1 MARLGAET
9 VVGRIHPTALIDSS
23 AELADDVTIGPY
35 AIVGAQVTI
44 GAGSKVGAH
53 SIIEGPTRI
62 GQNNDIRA
70 HSVIG
75 GAPQDKKYRGEPT
88 RLEIGSGNTIHEFV
102 TINRGTVQ
110 DEGLT
115 RVGDNNWIMATVH
128 IAHDCRVGSQVILA
142 NTTNLAGHV
151 QVGDWVI
158 LGGYTGVH
166 QFCKIGDH
174 AMTGVGSVV
183 LHDIPPFVMASGNT
197 AQAHGL
203 NTEGLKRRGFG
214 SAALTALRRAYKT
227 LYRSGLTLAQAQ
239 EALNQQILELRE
251 AQTAGSSLSGSESG
265 SSVSGSGPSGP
276 SGLGPSGPEAGPSAA
291 DSVALLHSFLAR
303 VERGI
308 VR

>member
-1 MARLGAET
+1 MA
-9 VVGRIHPTALIDSS
+9 RIHPTALVDPA
-23 AELADDVTIGPY
+23 AELAEDVTIGPY
-35 AIVGAQVTI
+35 AIVGAQVVM
-44 GAGSKVGAH
+44 GAGCTLGAH
-53 SIIEGPTRI
+53 SIIEGPTSI
-62 GQNNDIRA
+62 GPNNDIRA

-102 TINRGTVQ
+102 TINRGTTQ
-110 DEGLT
+110 DEGIT

-151 QVGDWVI
+151 HVGDWVI

-166 QFCKIGDH
+166 QFCKIGAH

-203 NTEGLKRRGFG
+203 NTEGLRRRGFG
-214 SAALTALRRAYKT
+214 PAALSALRRAYKT

-239 EALNQQILELRE
+239 EALSQQIAELQHAPAGE
-251 AQTAGSSLSGSESG
+251 VGGAGSEAVASGEHRPSEG
-265 SSVSGSGPSGP
+265 AGA
-276 SGLGPSGPEAGPSAA
+276 GLGAVEA
-291 DSVALLHSFLAR
+291 VTLLHGFLAR

>member
-1 MARLGAET
+1 MAQ
-9 VVGRIHPTALIDSS
+9 IHTTALVD
-23 AELADDVTIGPY
+23 AGADLAADVVIGPY
-35 AIVGAQVTI
+35 AIVGAQVRI

-53 SIIEGPTRI
+53 SIIEGPTI
-62 GQNNDIRA
+62 LGENNDIRSHA
-70 HSVIG
+70 VIG

-88 RLEIGSGNTIHEFV
+88 RLDIGSGNTIHEFV
-102 TINRGTVQ
+102 TINRGTMQ
-110 DEGLT
+110 DEGIT

-128 IAHDCRVGSQVILA
+128 IAHDCRVGSHVILA

-151 QVGDWVI
+151 HVGDWAI

-166 QFCKIGDH
+166 QFCKIGAH

-203 NTEGLKRRGFG
+203 NTEGLKRRGFE
-214 SAALTALRRAYKT
+214 AQALSALRQAYKT
-227 LYRSGLTLAQAQ
+227 LYRSGLTLAQAREALAAEVESLRQQ
-239 EALNQQILELRE
+239 EAP
-251 AQTAGSSLSGSESG
+251 A
-265 SSVSGSGPSGP
+265 
-276 SGLGPSGPEAGPSAA
+276 GLGLSAPDA
-291 DSVALLHSFLAR
+291 VALLLDFLTR

>member
-1 MARLGAET
+1 MARA
-9 VVGRIHPTALIDSS
+9 HPTAILDPR
-23 AELADDVTIGPY
+23 AELAADVTVGPYAVIGPDVTIDTGCR
-35 AIVGAQVTI
+35 
-44 GAGSKVGAH
+44 VGAH
-53 SIIEGPTRI
+53 TVIEGPTQI
-62 GQNNDIRA
+62 GPHNDIRSHA
-70 HSVIG
+70 VIG

-115 RVGDNNWIMATVH
+115 RVGNDNWIMATVH
-128 IAHDCRVGSQVILA
+128 IAHDCRVGDHVILA

-151 QVGDWVI
+151 QVGDWAI

-166 QFCKIGDH
+166 QFCKIGAH

-203 NTEGLKRRGFG
+203 NTEGLRRRGFA
-214 SAALTALRRAYKT
+214 SETLTELRRAYKT
-227 LYRSGLTLAQAQ
+227 LYRSGLTLAQAREMLQ
-239 EALNQQILELRE
+239 AQWHEAIAAAHPTMSNSGPVPGTVPASLPPASLTGAMTAAMTTAEALQALVDF
-251 AQTAGSSLSGSESG
+251 LS
-265 SSVSGSGPSGP
+265 
-276 SGLGPSGPEAGPSAA
+276 
-291 DSVALLHSFLAR
+291 R

>member
-1 MARLGAET
+1 MAQ
-9 VVGRIHPTALIDSS
+9 IHPTALVDAG
-23 AELADDVTIGPY
+23 AELAADVVIGPY
-35 AIVGAQVTI
+35 AIVGGQVQI
-44 GAGSKVGAH
+44 GAGSRVGAH
-53 SIIEGPTRI
+53 SIIEGPTTL
-62 GQNNDIRA
+62 GENNDIRS

-110 DEGLT
+110 DEGIT

-128 IAHDCRVGSQVILA
+128 IAHDCRVGNQVILA

-151 QVGDWVI
+151 HVGDWVI

-166 QFCKIGDH
+166 QFCKIGAH

-203 NTEGLKRRGFG
+203 NTEGLKRRGFD
-214 SAALTALRRAYKT
+214 AQALSALRQAYKI
-227 LYRSGLTLAQAQ
+227 LYRSGLTLAQAR
-239 EALNQQILELRE
+239 EALALEIQSLRQIGSQ
-251 AQTAGSSLSGSESG
+251 AHTTPQTASEQGLQPQGSGSAG
-265 SSVSGSGPSGP
+265 A
-276 SGLGPSGPEAGPSAA
+276 GLSAPDA
-291 DSVALLHSFLAR
+291 VALLLDFLAR

>member
-1 MARLGAET
+1 MT
-9 VVGRIHPTALIDSS
+9 QIHPTALIDPG
-23 AELADDVTIGPY
+23 AELAADVVIGPY
-35 AIVGAQVTI
+35 AIVGAQVRI
-44 GAGSKVGAH
+44 GAGSRVGAH
-53 SIIEGPTRI
+53 SIIEGPTTI
-62 GQNNDIRA
+62 GENNDIRA

-115 RVGDNNWIMATVH
+115 RIGDHNWIMATVH
-128 IAHDCRVGSQVILA
+128 IAHDCRVGNQVIMA

-151 QVGDWVI
+151 HVGDWVI

-166 QFCKIGDH
+166 QFCKIGAH

-203 NTEGLKRRGFG
+203 NTEGLKRRGFDA
-214 SAALTALRRAYKT
+214 SALAALRQAYKT
-227 LYRSGLTLAQAQ
+227 LYRSGLTLSQAR
-239 EALNQQILELRE
+239 EALAEQVELLRQVDS
-251 AQTAGSSLSGSESG
+251 ASSASPSG
-265 SSVSGSGPSGP
+265 GPS
-276 SGLGPSGPEAGPSAA
+276 LAA
-291 DSVALLHSFLAR
+291 PNAVSLLLDFLAR

>member
-1 MARLGAET
+1 MA
-9 VVGRIHPTALIDSS
+9 RIHPTALVDPA

-35 AIVGAQVTI
+35 AIVGAQVVM
-44 GAGSKVGAH
+44 GAGSKLGAH
-53 SIIEGPTRI
+53 SIIEGPTQI

-88 RLEIGSGNTIHEFV
+88 RLDIGSGNTIHEFV
-102 TINRGTVQ
+102 TINRGTTQ
-110 DEGLT
+110 DEGIT

-128 IAHDCRVGSQVILA
+128 IAHDCRVGSNVILA

-151 QVGDWVI
+151 HVGDWVI

-203 NTEGLKRRGFG
+203 NTEGLRRRGFG
-214 SAALTALRRAYKT
+214 PAALTALRRAYKT

-239 EALNQQILELRE
+239 EVLSQQIIELRQAQAGGSGNLGAE
-251 AQTAGSSLSGSESG
+251 SVPSGSQTASEG
-265 SSVSGSGPSGP
+265 AGA
-276 SGLGPSGPEAGPSAA
+276 GLLAA
-291 DSVALLHSFLAR
+291 DAVALLHGFLAR